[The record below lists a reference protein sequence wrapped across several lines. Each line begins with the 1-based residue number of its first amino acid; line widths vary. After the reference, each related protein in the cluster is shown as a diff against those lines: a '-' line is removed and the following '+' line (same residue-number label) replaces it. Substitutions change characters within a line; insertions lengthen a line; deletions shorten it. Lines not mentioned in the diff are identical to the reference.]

1 MRKIL
6 VNGTLANVPWNGGQS
21 LIALQFVLG
30 LRRLGFDV
38 LFFEHVAPE
47 GCWDARETRCGF
59 ADSIQ
64 RDYFAHIMAGFSL
77 VGQSSLLYAGGSQYW
92 GVSLAEL
99 LRFAREAEALIGI
112 GGFPPFPE
120 VLRTVRKRIYID
132 QDPVYTQLW
141 SAAYGVD
148 LGLAQADVLFT
159 VGLNIGAPGCPIP
172 TCGRRWYGLLPV
184 IDLEFWQNADETI
197 KAEKLTTVASWRGY
211 APLEYQGEWYDQK
224 AVEFKRFLSLPL
236 LIHRPVE
243 VALSIDPQDYN
254 DLHLLEQHGWHVVDP
269 RIHVRDPWAYRSYI
283 AHSRAE
289 LGIAKNAYVK
299 ACSGWF
305 SDRSAAYLATG
316 RPVLVQDTGLADHLP
331 LGTGLIAFRTQ
342 EELVEAIDDLDA
354 RYADHCRR
362 ARTLAEEYFSAEKVL
377 GTMLAE
383 ASIV

>member
-47 GCWDARETRCGF
+47 GCWDAHEARCGF

-77 VGQSSLLYAGGSQYW
+77 AGQSSLLYDGGRQQW

-120 VLRTVRKRIYID
+120 VLKAVKKRIYID

-141 SAAYGVD
+141 SAVYGVD
-148 LGLAQADVLFT
+148 LGLAQADALFT
-159 VGLNIGAPGCPIP
+159 VGLNIGASGCPIP

-184 IDLEFWQNADETI
+184 IDLEFWQNAGEAI

-243 VALSIDPQDYN
+243 VALSIYPQDRD
-254 DLHLLEQHGWHVVDP
+254 DLQLLEQHGWHVVDP

-299 ACSGWF
+299 ARSGWF
-305 SDRSAAYLATG
+305 SDRSAAYLASG
-316 RPVLVQDTGLADHLP
+316 KPVLVQDTGLADHLP
-331 LGTGLIAFRTQ
+331 LGTGLIAFRTL
-342 EELVEAIDDLDA
+342 EELVESIHDLDT
-354 RYADHCRR
+354 RYPDHCRG
-362 ARTLAEEYFSAEKVL
+362 ARKLAEEYFSAEKVL
-377 GTMLAE
+377 GTMLVE
-383 ASIV
+383 ANIG